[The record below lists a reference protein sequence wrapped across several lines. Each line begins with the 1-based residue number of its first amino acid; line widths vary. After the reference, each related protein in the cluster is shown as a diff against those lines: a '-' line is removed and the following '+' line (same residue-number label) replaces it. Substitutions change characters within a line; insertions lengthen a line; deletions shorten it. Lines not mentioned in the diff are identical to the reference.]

1 MPHNNNPVFKNFSGA
16 ILMLFPKGEVED
28 NEKAE
33 IQFFIVDEKFNIIE
47 NNRKYPTNA
56 NNTYHSPIS
65 IKYF

>member
-1 MPHNNNPVFKNFSGA
+1 
-16 ILMLFPKGEVED
+16 MLFPKGEVED